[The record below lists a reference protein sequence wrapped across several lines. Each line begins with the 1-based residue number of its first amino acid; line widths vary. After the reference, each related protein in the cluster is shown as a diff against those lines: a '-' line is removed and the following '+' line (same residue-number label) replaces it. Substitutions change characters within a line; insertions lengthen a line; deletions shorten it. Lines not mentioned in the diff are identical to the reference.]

1 MVKNLMYAKVIDC
14 QKKNFKNRDTGELRE
29 YCIVGCVVDG
39 AGIGFIYSDCEVELG
54 EEIEL
59 VIRTDRNHKFTVGL
73 AEVAR

>member
-29 YCIVGCVVDG
+29 YYIVGCVVDG
-39 AGIGFIYSDCEVELG
+39 AGIGFIYSDYEVELG

-73 AEVAR
+73 AEGAR